1 MMEFLSFRANSTISS
16 DLYDIFKSEDVE
28 MDENGCE
35 FDTINPDDFLN
46 ESFLNE
52 LKTETED
59 ARKSISSESSC
70 SFENISNPQLT
81 PPISPQPIIIDTNV
95 YQKIQIIPIQSL
107 QHNQYSIQPIARQE
121 ARKIKP
127 IIPKPSNAS
136 SSDSETNQNS
146 LISSKTNSPIDKA
159 LIKQARLIR
168 NRESALISRKKKK
181 DYLQNLEIEVNS
193 LRKEND
199 MLKEENSLLKARL
212 KGYSNFTCRC
222 ASTITRK
229 LPNRN
234 ASLMLALIF
243 MIGFNVIPLFGNI
256 FLSTNSIKKPAA
268 QPSSVFSA
276 RHLLYANFTTTANS
290 SVKVDVE
297 DKIPLYFNQTNLI
310 RKANIENIRSWIPQP
325 DLYNGTVN
333 NDQFLAD
340 PFQDKLAKMHEKS
353 HHQMLK
359 HSRIKKKPTIKKKV
373 SQERNRNLDNIQFY
387 DTSFFKLHEFF
398 EEINRKE
405 DTFYLFSFKSDHL
418 LLPAIDYPQ
427 NFSQIIKMNLI
438 MPRSNNESLSSDK
451 ITMMQIETIILN
463 TSLIQITE
471 KSIPGEFKA
480 PYSNSTQTPLCNNES
495 QSRGNLDSFEES
507 KRQPFK
513 RAKFAPY
520 FGPSFDLSPTASIKP
535 RK

>member
-1 MMEFLSFRANSTISS
+1 MTMSQFLQ
-16 DLYDIFKSEDVE
+16 
-28 MDENGCE
+28 
-35 FDTINPDDFLN
+35 
-46 ESFLNE
+46 
-52 LKTETED
+52 TETED
-59 ARKSISSESSC
+59 TRKSISSESSC
-70 SFENISNPQLT
+70 SYENISNPQLT
-81 PPISPQPIIIDTNV
+81 PPISPQPIIIDSNV

-107 QHNQYSIQPIARQE
+107 QHIQPIARQD

-212 KGYSNFTCRC
+212 KGYGNFTCRC
-222 ASTITRK
+222 ASTITSK
-229 LPNRN
+229 LPNKN
-234 ASLMLALIF
+234 ASLLLALIF
-243 MIGFNVIPLFGNI
+243 MIGFNVIPFFGNI
-256 FLSTNSIKKPAA
+256 FLSTNSIKKTVA
-268 QPSSVFSA
+268 QPSAVFSA
-276 RHLLYANFTTTANS
+276 RHLLYANFTTTANLS
-290 SVKVDVE
+290 DKVEVD

-325 DLYNGTVN
+325 DLFNVTEN

-353 HHQMLK
+353 HDQMLK
-359 HSRIKKKPTIKKKV
+359 HSRIKKKPQIKKKV
-373 SQERNRNLDNIQFY
+373 SHERNRNNLDNIQFY

-438 MPRSNNESLSSDK
+438 MPRSNNGK
-451 ITMMQIETIILN
+451 
-463 TSLIQITE
+463 
-471 KSIPGEFKA
+471 
-480 PYSNSTQTPLCNNES
+480 
-495 QSRGNLDSFEES
+495 
-507 KRQPFK
+507 
-513 RAKFAPY
+513 
-520 FGPSFDLSPTASIKP
+520 
-535 RK
+535 

>member
-1 MMEFLSFRANSTISS
+1 M
-16 DLYDIFKSEDVE
+16 
-28 MDENGCE
+28 
-35 FDTINPDDFLN
+35 
-46 ESFLNE
+46 
-52 LKTETED
+52 
-59 ARKSISSESSC
+59 
-70 SFENISNPQLT
+70 
-81 PPISPQPIIIDTNV
+81 
-95 YQKIQIIPIQSL
+95 
-107 QHNQYSIQPIARQE
+107 
-121 ARKIKP
+121 
-127 IIPKPSNAS
+127 
-136 SSDSETNQNS
+136 
-146 LISSKTNSPIDKA
+146 ISSKTNSPIDKA

-181 DYLQNLEIEVNS
+181 DYLQSLEIEVNS

-212 KGYSNFTCRC
+212 KGYSNFTCHC
-222 ASTITRK
+222 ASTITSK
-229 LPNRN
+229 LPNKN
-234 ASLMLALIF
+234 ASLLLALIF

-256 FLSTNSIKKPAA
+256 FLSTNSIKKPVP
-268 QPSSVFSA
+268 QPSSVFSG
-276 RHLLYANFTTTANS
+276 RHLLYTNYTTTTANS
-290 SVKVDVE
+290 SDKVEVE

-353 HHQMLK
+353 HDQMLK

-438 MPRSNNESLSSDK
+438 MPRSNNGK
-451 ITMMQIETIILN
+451 
-463 TSLIQITE
+463 
-471 KSIPGEFKA
+471 
-480 PYSNSTQTPLCNNES
+480 
-495 QSRGNLDSFEES
+495 
-507 KRQPFK
+507 
-513 RAKFAPY
+513 
-520 FGPSFDLSPTASIKP
+520 
-535 RK
+535 